1 MEDLEKK
8 KLEQE
13 RAELDRLI
21 GKGVT
26 FEVDDVR
33 FKVEKRFF
41 GLWTK
46 RIPETYKRKFTIK
59 EPTLGTLDRMSR
71 EWVEMAIDE

>member
-41 GLWTK
+41 G
-46 RIPETYKRKFTIK
+46 
-59 EPTLGTLDRMSR
+59 
-71 EWVEMAIDE
+71 

>member
-41 GLWTK
+41 GLWKK
-46 RIPETYKRKFTIK
+46 RIPDLQAQVHHQRTDPWNT
-59 EPTLGTLDRMSR
+59 
-71 EWVEMAIDE
+71 